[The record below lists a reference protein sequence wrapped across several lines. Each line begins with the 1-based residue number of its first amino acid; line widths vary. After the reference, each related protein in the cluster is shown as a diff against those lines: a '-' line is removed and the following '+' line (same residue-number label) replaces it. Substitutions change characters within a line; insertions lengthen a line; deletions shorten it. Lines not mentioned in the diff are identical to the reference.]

1 MNDKV
6 TAIFVT
12 GGVLSS
18 LGKGITASSIA
29 LLLERMGQKVALL
42 KLEPYINI
50 DPGTMSPF
58 QHGEVYVTED
68 GAETDLDLGH
78 YFRFTKSPL
87 SRLSNVTTGQIYAE
101 VLRRERQGDFLGK
114 TVQVIP
120 HITDEIKRRIKACS
134 EQVGPNG
141 IVVAEVGGTVG
152 DIESLPFL
160 EAIRQIRFEQ
170 PEKTFNVHVT
180 YVPYIK
186 AAGEIKTKPTQHSV
200 QALRQIGIF
209 PDILIC
215 RSENPLSREVK
226 EKISSFCT
234 VPLEAVFEAPD
245 VDSIYEIPLRLH
257 QEGLHH
263 VLGKKLGLPS
273 TNIDLQDWEKYVQKE
288 RSRAHEVVIGVVGKY
303 VQHQDAYKSLY
314 EALKHASVALGVRL
328 NLVKLDSED
337 FDTPEKPL
345 DGYLIPGGFGERGFE
360 GKVRAAQYCRE
371 NKIPYFGICLGMQV
385 LAVEFAR
392 NVLHLKDANST
403 EMNPV
408 TPHPVI
414 NLMSSQVDIKELGGT
429 MRLGNYSCDILKGS
443 KAYLAYKQEKILERH
458 RHRYEF
464 NNSYKKQYEAA
475 GVIFSGIHTPL
486 NLVEVMEI
494 KEHPWMVGI
503 QSHPEFLSRPIAPH
517 PLFIEFIRAASQ
529 NKFKSEPSM
538 ER

>member
-1 MNDKV
+1 MAEKI

-58 QHGEVYVTED
+58 QHGEVYVTDD

-78 YFRFTKSPL
+78 YFRFTESPL
-87 SRLSNVTTGQIYAE
+87 SRLSNVTTGQIYSE

-120 HITDEIKRRIKACS
+120 HITDEIKRRIQACG
-134 EQVGPNG
+134 QQLGAGG

-170 PEKTFNVHVT
+170 PDQTLNVHVT

-215 RSENPLSREVK
+215 RAENPLSHEVK
-226 EKISSFCT
+226 EKISNFCT
-234 VPLEAVFEAPD
+234 VPIDSVFEAAD
-245 VDSIYEIPLRLH
+245 VESIYEIPLKLH
-257 QEGLHH
+257 QEGMSK
-263 VLGKKLGLPS
+263 VLRRKLRLPD
-273 TNIDLQDWEKYVQKE
+273 TPLDLRDWESYVQKE
-288 RSRAHEVVIGVVGKY
+288 RNRVNEVSIGIVGKY

-314 EALKHASVALGVRL
+314 EALKHASTAVGVRL
-328 NLVKLDSED
+328 NLVKIESEG
-337 FDTPEKPL
+337 FEIPEVPL

-371 NKIPYFGICLGMQV
+371 NRIPYFGICLGMQV
-385 LAVEFAR
+385 MAVEFAR
-392 NVLHLKDANST
+392 NVLKLANATSM
-403 EMNPV
+403 EMNPE
-408 TPHPVI
+408 TAHPVI
-414 NLMSSQVDIKELGGT
+414 TLMASQVNIKELGGT
-429 MRLGNYSCDILKGS
+429 MRLGSYSCSLKLNS
-443 KAYLAYKQEKILERH
+443 KAHEAYKKDIVYERH

-464 NNSYKKQYEAA
+464 NNMYKKQYEAA
-475 GVIFSGIHTPL
+475 GISFSGIHIPL
-486 NLVEVMEI
+486 NLVEIMEI
-494 KEHPWMVGI
+494 PEHPWMLGV
-503 QSHPEFLSRPIAPH
+503 QSHPEFLSKPISPH
-517 PLFIEFIRAASQ
+517 PLFVEFIRAAAQ
-529 NKFKSEPSM
+529 IGCIA
-538 ER
+538 